1 MTISKEIIEVLEYL
15 CMKFGIVIDWTSEN
29 IIPYVQTLCEK
40 FIAWEIATSKM
51 WLILGTVLAVI
62 GVVLFVSDAITGWG
76 GHFGGYFFGGILLA
90 AGVVMIVMQ
99 CYDIITCINFP
110 ELKLYEYISTKINV
124 SR

>member
-29 IIPYVQTLCEK
+29 VIPYVQTLCEK

-51 WLILGTVLAVI
+51 WLILGIVLVVI

-76 GHFGGYFFGGILLA
+76 GYFCGYFCGVILLA
-90 AGVVMIVMQ
+90 VGVTMIVMQ

-110 ELKLYEYISTKINV
+110 ELKLYEYINTKINV
-124 SR
+124 GR